1 MIFSHRFH
9 RSAQIV
15 RVRIPPTDFTDLHR
29 LLGCAPIRSGGESLR
44 SKQQYISYKRTRSKR
59 YINIAR
65 LVHLRQVHPLK
76 LASVL
81 SGICGRIFSAVCSVI
96 SVYSVGG
103 SSQAAASVKI
113 CDICG
118 SFSVRSQCVLS
129 AFSVRSQRVFPC
141 KTP

>member
-1 MIFSHRFH
+1 M
-9 RSAQIV
+9 
-15 RVRIPPTDFTDLHR
+15 

-81 SGICGRIFSAVCSVI
+81 SGICGRIFSAVGSVI

-103 SSQAAASVKI
+103 SSQAAASVQI

-118 SFSVRSQCVLS
+118 SFSMG
-129 AFSVRSQRVFPC
+129 FQRFFTEKHPKMKKKQTFFEKSC
-141 KTP
+141 RNIWRFHKKAIPLHSL

>member
-1 MIFSHRFH
+1 M
-9 RSAQIV
+9 
-15 RVRIPPTDFTDLHR
+15 

-65 LVHLRQVHPLK
+65 WVHLRQVHPLK

-81 SGICGRIFSAVCSVI
+81 SGICGRIFSAVGSVI

-103 SSQAAASVKI
+103 FSQAAASVQI

-118 SFSVRSQCVLS
+118 SFSMGFQRFFTENTLKCSKNKLFSKKVAETFGGFTKKPYLCTRFKELS
-129 AFSVRSQRVFPC
+129 N
-141 KTP
+141 TT